1 MEEHNYNLGIKNHN
15 ELLFK
20 TELYIDHALS

>member
-1 MEEHNYNLGIKNHN
+1 MEEHNYNEGIKNRN
-15 ELLFK
+15 EFLFK